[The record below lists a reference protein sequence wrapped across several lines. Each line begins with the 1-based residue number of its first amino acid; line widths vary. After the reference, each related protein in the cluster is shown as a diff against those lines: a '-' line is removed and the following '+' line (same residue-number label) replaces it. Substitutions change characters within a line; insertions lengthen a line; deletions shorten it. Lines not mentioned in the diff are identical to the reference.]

1 METQKKLGVY
11 QAILEVA
18 AEISVGGIAK
28 DKQAKRDNGGVMYN
42 FRGIDDI
49 YNALSPIL
57 AKHKLVILPK
67 VLSRD
72 VIERASKS
80 GSALFFVTVEVEYEL
95 VSATDGSSHSIK
107 TYGEA
112 QDSGDKATNKA
123 LSAAYKYMAIQVFC
137 IPVEGQ
143 EDGDND
149 TETDLTPT
157 APNGGKVPAPADPL
171 DMIIPADKALT
182 LETMIKDAKLDAG
195 RLLKFY
201 KVERLDQLTERLYLH
216 AVEQVEKASKKATK
230 PTPLSAAA
238 EAAANGGKK

>member
-1 METQKKLGVY
+1 METQKQLGVY
-11 QAILEVA
+11 EAILAVA

-28 DKQAKRDNGGVMYN
+28 DKQAKRDNGSVMYA

-49 YNALSPIL
+49 YNAISPLL
-57 AKHKLVILPK
+57 ARNKLVILPK
-67 VLSRD
+67 VLSRE
-72 VIERASKS
+72 VVERTTKS
-80 GSALFFVTVEVEYEL
+80 GSVLFFVTVEVEYQL

-149 TETDLTPT
+149 AETDLTPK
-157 APNGGKVPAPADPL
+157 APKAQIAGKTQDEPAAAPVLISPERAL
-171 DMIIPADKALT
+171 DLN
-182 LETMIKDAKLDAG
+182 TMLKDAKLDVG

-201 KVERLDQLTERLYLH
+201 KVEKIENLTLEQAEH
-216 AVEQVEKASKKATK
+216 AFEQVRKASKPKA
-230 PTPLSAAA
+230 PSA
-238 EAAANGGKK
+238 EGGKK